1 MKKGFAITIRQ
12 TLRKISGGSD
22 GKESACSAGDLVLI
36 PRSGRSSGE
45 RHGNRLQYSCLDNPL
60 DREAW
65 RATDLDWNQDLS
77 TLSPLK
83 HSFGAQ
89 NLFLWPFITE
99 FEKKMVG
106 GMGEACKRPP
116 DPDEHPYGPISFLS
130 LTPFSSWE
138 PRSYRLLQFIIL
150 SNFLLPSASR
160 PPRTILKA
168 PWSKRRLNLCFEGIH
183 LRGSELVLLYSLQNF
198 PIQKSFLLKTST
210 YGSCNQAH
218 LKDFLPF
225 FSQGLQHSYFL

>member
-1 MKKGFAITIRQ
+1 MVKNLPAVREIWFWSLGQEDPLEKGMVTDSSILAWIIPWTEKPGGLQIWTEIRTCQ
-12 TLRKISGGSD
+12 LYPPWSTVLVHRTCFSGLS
-22 GKESACSAGDLVLI
+22 
-36 PRSGRSSGE
+36 
-45 RHGNRLQYSCLDNPL
+45 LQ
-60 DREAW
+60 
-65 RATDLDWNQDLS
+65 
-77 TLSPLK
+77 
-83 HSFGAQ
+83 
-89 NLFLWPFITE
+89 
-99 FEKKMVG
+99 FEKRMVG

-130 LTPFSSWE
+130 LTPFSCWE

-183 LRGSELVLLYSLQNF
+183 LRGSELVLYSLQNF

>member
-1 MKKGFAITIRQ
+1 M
-12 TLRKISGGSD
+12 
-22 GKESACSAGDLVLI
+22 
-36 PRSGRSSGE
+36 
-45 RHGNRLQYSCLDNPL
+45 

-65 RATDLDWNQDLS
+65 RATDLDWNRDLS
-77 TLSPLK
+77 TLSPLR

-89 NLFLWPFITE
+89 NMFLCPFITE
-99 FEKKMVG
+99 FEKRRVG
-106 GMGEACKRPP
+106 GMGEACRRPP
-116 DPDEHPYGPISFLS
+116 DPDEHPCRPTSFLS
-130 LTPFSSWE
+130 PTPFFRWA

-150 SNFLLPSASR
+150 SYFLLSSASR
-160 PPRTILKA
+160 PPHPILKA
-168 PWSKRRLNLCFEGIH
+168 PWSKRRLNYCFEGIH

-218 LKDFLPF
+218 LKGFLPF

>member
-1 MKKGFAITIRQ
+1 M
-12 TLRKISGGSD
+12 
-22 GKESACSAGDLVLI
+22 
-36 PRSGRSSGE
+36 
-45 RHGNRLQYSCLDNPL
+45 

-65 RATDLDWNQDLS
+65 CATDPDSNQDLS

-89 NLFLWPFITE
+89 NMFLCLFITE
-99 FEKKMVG
+99 FEKRRVG
-106 GMGEACKRPP
+106 GMGEACRRHP
-116 DPDEHPYGPISFLS
+116 DPDEHPCGPTSFLS
-130 LTPFSSWE
+130 PTPFSSWE
-138 PRSYRLLQFIIL
+138 PRSYRFLQFIIL
-150 SNFLLPSASR
+150 SYFLLPSASR
-160 PPRTILKA
+160 PPHTIRKG
-168 PWSKRRLNLCFEGIH
+168 PWSKRRLNLCVEGIH